1 MVEADFWGQA
11 LAALGEVVIL
21 LLLVTILVTMII
33 ASLVLLSIKHGR
45 FYFPR
50 LVRVCFDFME
60 GRLKAACKIMGLKES
75 EFVIYFINLHNQMSE
90 KAFSQI
96 PMEDRAIF
104 LPHCLRSSRCP
115 AILDVEGLECT
126 HCGGCELDQT
136 VKELEAMGYKVFI
149 VPGSTFIARMVK
161 KYFPKAII
169 GVGCLREIKD
179 GLEFADKLGLV
190 AMGVVNKTDGCVE
203 TRADLPELMLIA
215 SLGAPK
221 N

>member
-1 MVEADFWGQA
+1 MVEADIWVQI
-11 LAALGEVVIL
+11 LTALGEVVIL
-21 LLLVTILVTMII
+21 LLLVTVLITMIM

-60 GRLKAACKIMGLKES
+60 GRLKSACKFMGLKES

-90 KAFSQI
+90 KAFAQI
-96 PMEDRAIF
+96 PMEERAIF
-104 LPHCLRSSRCP
+104 LPHCLRSSKCP
-115 AILDVEGLECT
+115 AVLSSEGLDCI
-126 HCGGCELDQT
+126 HCGMCELDHT
-136 VKELEAMGYKVFI
+136 VKELKSMGYKVFI
-149 VPGSTFIARMVK
+149 VPGSTFIGRMVK
-161 KYFPKAII
+161 KYFPRAII

-190 AMGVVNKTDGCVE
+190 SMGVVNKTDGCVE
-203 TRADLPELMLIA
+203 TRADIPELMVIA
-215 SLGAPK
+215 SLGSPK